1 MQNKGGKQVAQN
13 FSKIEVGPAIVE
25 YGTGEDKVTFE
36 TTIGGVV
43 LTTETTYR
51 EQKTDQTGETVV
63 SKRVTGRNVSVTI
76 PFGEYELSVVPK
88 IMAGA
93 EIVTGADGSKV
104 VVKTGVGLNL
114 IDTAKV
120 AVIKPIAHKTDPDF
134 WITLP
139 LAYSETDLSYSFNNE
154 NERITN
160 VTLRSTPDA
169 DNNVL
174 ILGDDTI
181 TAN

>member
-1 MQNKGGKQVAQN
+1 MAQN
-13 FSKIEVGPAIVE
+13 FRKIEVGPAIVE
-25 YGTGEDKVTFE
+25 YGTGSDKVTFE

-51 EQKTDQTGETVV
+51 EQKTDQTGETIVG
-63 SKRVTGRNVSVTI
+63 KRVTGRNVSVTV
-76 PFGEYELSVVPK
+76 PFGEYELSVIPK

-93 EIVTGADGSKV
+93 EVVTGSGGSKV

-114 IDTAKV
+114 IDTAKI
-120 AVIKPIAHKTDPDF
+120 AVIKPIARKTDPDS

-139 LAYSETDLSYSFNNE
+139 LAYSETDLSYSYNNE

-160 VTLRSTPDA
+160 VTLRSTPDE

>member
-1 MQNKGGKQVAQN
+1 MAQN

-25 YGTGEDKVTFE
+25 YGTGSDKITFE

-51 EQKTDQTGETVV
+51 DQLTDQTGQTIVG
-63 SKRVTGRNVSVTI
+63 KRITGRNVSVTI
-76 PFGEYELSVVPK
+76 PFGEYEISVIPK
-88 IMAGA
+88 IMAGV
-93 EIVTGADGSKV
+93 EIVTGTGGSKV
-104 VVKTGVGLNL
+104 NVLTGVGLNL
-114 IDTAKV
+114 VDTAKI
-120 AVIKPIAHKTDPDF
+120 AVIKPLAHATDADY

-139 LAYSETDLSYSFNNE
+139 LAYSETDLSYSYNNE

-169 DNNVL
+169 DGVVL

-181 TAN
+181 TATP

>member
-1 MQNKGGKQVAQN
+1 MAQN

-25 YGTGEDKVTFE
+25 YGTGAEMVTFE

-51 EQKTDQTGETVV
+51 DQKTDQTGETIVG
-63 SKRVTGRNVSVTI
+63 KRITGRNVSVTV
-76 PFGEYELSVVPK
+76 PFGEYELTVIPK
-88 IMAGA
+88 IMTGA
-93 EIVTGADGSKV
+93 EVVTGTGGSKV
-104 VVKTGVGLNL
+104 NVKTGVGLNL
-114 IDTAKV
+114 IDTAKI
-120 AVIKPIAHKTDPDF
+120 AVIKPIAHKNDADF

-139 LAYSETDLSYSFNNE
+139 LAYSETDLSYSYNNE

-160 VTLRSTPDA
+160 VTLRSTPDE
-169 DNNVL
+169 DGVVL

-181 TAN
+181 TATP

>member
-1 MQNKGGKQVAQN
+1 MAQD
-13 FSKIEVGPAIVE
+13 FSKIEIGPAIVE
-25 YGTGEDKVTFE
+25 YGTGADMVTFE

-43 LTTETTYR
+43 LNTETTYR

-63 SKRVTGRNVSVTI
+63 DKRITGRNVSVTVPFAEYQIDII
-76 PFGEYELSVVPK
+76 PD

-93 EIVTGADGSKV
+93 SVVTGTGGSKV
-104 VVKTGVGLNL
+104 VVKTGVGVSLL
-114 IDTAKV
+114 DTAKK

-134 WITLP
+134 WLTLP

-160 VTLRSTPDA
+160 VTLRSTPDT
-169 DNNVL
+169 DGVIL

-181 TAN
+181 TATP

>member
-1 MQNKGGKQVAQN
+1 MSQN

-25 YGTGEDKVTFE
+25 YGTGLTAVKFE

-43 LTTETTYR
+43 FTTETTYR
-51 EQKTDQTGETVV
+51 EQKTDQTGETIVG
-63 SKRVTGRNVSVTI
+63 KRVTGRNVSVTV
-76 PFGEYELSVVPK
+76 PFGEYDLPTIPK

-93 EIVTGADGSKV
+93 EVVTGAGGSKV

-114 IDTAKV
+114 IDTAKQ
-120 AVIKPIAHKTDPDF
+120 AVIKPLAKLTDPDF
-134 WITLP
+134 WITIP

-169 DNNVL
+169 DGIIA
-174 ILGDDTI
+174 ILGDETI
-181 TAN
+181 TATP